1 MTDKILIIGNGPCVL
16 DRKRGRD
23 IDNFDGKILRFNNY
37 RLQGYE
43 KYLGT
48 RTDIWALGVL
58 TYDLEITGHQY
69 DSVLLYLADDDGG
82 RGLGILKENMPGIK
96 IDQIPLNY
104 IIQCKIDANI
114 SENKKPTTGLVTMYW
129 FLHVDP
135 KNIYMHGFDF
145 CDRGTEYWKDEKE
158 QKDMRAV
165 ESCHDMA
172 SEKIYVKNL
181 INKGIIKIL

>member
-16 DRKRGRD
+16 DHERGRD

-37 RLQGYE
+37 RLQNYE

-58 TYDLEITGHQY
+58 NYQLDLTSRQY
-69 DSVLLYLADDDGG
+69 DYILLYLTAGDGG
-82 RGLGILKENMPGIK
+82 KGINKLQEYMPGTRIE
-96 IDQIPLNY
+96 QIQLGY
-104 IIQCKIDANI
+104 VTQCKIDTNLPG
-114 SENKKPTTGLVTMYW
+114 KKMPTSGLMIIYW
-129 FLHVDP
+129 FMGVDP
-135 KNIYMHGFDF
+135 KDIYLHGFDF

-172 SEKIYVKNL
+172 AEKIYVKNL
-181 INKGIIKIL
+181 INRGIIKIL